1 MSPDE
6 IKKAIA
12 ELPQDDPAKCEGLIR
27 MLHNQVSSLE
37 DANEKEKLLNDL
49 RAVGCLGL
57 QEDLKRMMER
67 KGLRLE
73 GLDLVVKY
81 LTNVPELAQYLYVN
95 SKEGIEKTGLE
106 IVNRRL
112 GPDLEVLGG
121 LSHVG
126 IDVTK
131 EWVKKLCKRAS
142 SLQALPR
149 LRLRELE
156 DCCQGADE
164 GEMDQVHRLVE
175 TAESRSKQLSS
186 IPQDEDLVEKSKAT
200 KAVDEEKLNKAKELM
215 NEAKA
220 MASNQSEEAKKT
232 VSEKLMVILNALE
245 LPPHWMNEENKV
257 KPEQLFQQLD
267 QIIKECSNVVES
279 GETYRNEVE
288 VIAKASGGR
297 ALHGIY
303 HSEFEAPKPAGRP
316 LILLPTDVT
325 LTNPSSAQETNL
337 MKFSAKGVATKYV
350 RTVESSSTNI
360 GFGVAGFYGLLEGEV
375 EGAYGSEQQKRT
387 DHSVQTS
394 TTSASVL
401 QYIQTAKKSFQLE
414 QDKIKLCLTAR
425 KMARSIV
432 QDKRH
437 ESESQKSARG
447 FLERYGSHFPAGVQT
462 LGGVFFSIADAES
475 KTKTKTST
483 LTEAAVTH
491 LKAQIAVGF
500 LSGAFGIGGSA
511 TGEYTSAEG
520 RSEGSHGESN
530 TESFT
535 YSVKSMGPAA
545 TNPATFLKL
554 LSYNSTW
561 ALIDRGS
568 VKGYIPVWE
577 LLRDIGSEYEA
588 AANVLENTWTFDES
602 QRRQNWEALIK
613 EEEEQNTIKE
623 EQKKKDEEMRKAK
636 EELERTKK
644 EHLGRVRET
653 KSILP

>member
-6 IKKAIA
+6 IRKAIA

-27 MLHNQVSSLE
+27 MLHNQILSLE
-37 DANEKEKLLNDL
+37 DANKKEKLLNCL
-49 RAVGCLGL
+49 REVGCLGL
-57 QEDLKRMMER
+57 QEDLKKMMER
-67 KGLRLE
+67 KGLRYE
-73 GLDLVVKY
+73 GFDLVVKF
-81 LTNVPELAQYLYVN
+81 LTNATELAQYLHVC
-95 SKEGIEKTGLE
+95 SKQEIEKTGLE

-121 LSHVG
+121 LSNAG

-131 EWVKKLCKRAS
+131 EWSRKLCKKAS
-142 SLQALPR
+142 SFQALLR
-149 LRLRELE
+149 LRLLELE

-175 TAESRSKQLSS
+175 TAESHSKQLSN
-186 IPQDEDLVEKSKAT
+186 IPQDENLVEKSKAT
-200 KAVDEEKLNKAKELM
+200 KAVDEENLKKAKELM

-232 VSEKLMVILNALE
+232 VTEKLMVILNVLQ

-267 QIIKECSNVVES
+267 QIIQECSNVVES
-279 GETYRNEVE
+279 VETYKNELE
-288 VIAKASGGR
+288 VIAKVSGGK
-297 ALHGIY
+297 ALCGIY
-303 HSEFEAPKPAGRP
+303 HSEFQAHQPAGRP
-316 LILLPTDVT
+316 LIRLPTHVT
-325 LTNPSSAQETNL
+325 FINPSSSQETNL

-360 GFGVAGFYGLLEGEV
+360 GCGVAGFCDLLVGEV
-375 EGAYGSEQQKRT
+375 EGAYGSEQQKQT

-394 TTSASVL
+394 TTSASVV
-401 QYIQTAKKSFQLE
+401 QYIQMAKKSFQLE
-414 QDKIKLCLTAR
+414 RDKIQLCLTAR

-432 QDKRH
+432 QDKRY
-437 ESESQKSARG
+437 ETENQKSARL

-462 LGGVFFSIADAES
+462 LGGVFFSIADVES
-475 KTKTKTST
+475 KTKTETSA

-491 LKAQIAVGF
+491 LKTQNAFGLF
-500 LSGAFGIGGSA
+500 SGALGIGGSA
-511 TGEYTSAEG
+511 TGEYTSAGG
-520 RSEGSHGESN
+520 RGEGSHSESN

-577 LLRDIGSEYEA
+577 LLRDLGSEYEA
-588 AANVLENTWTFDES
+588 AANVLEETWNF
-602 QRRQNWEALIK
+602 
-613 EEEEQNTIKE
+613 
-623 EQKKKDEEMRKAK
+623 DEEMRKAK
-636 EELERTKK
+636 EELMRIKK
-644 EHLGRVRET
+644 EHFARVRLNRVFANDFAVKYYLEESAALSEI
-653 KSILP
+653 KVIISWFA